1 MLNLHQ
7 YRSKKP
13 CLPDLLNWASVI
25 DDGVVLNK
33 DGSLMAA
40 WAFRG
45 HDLATATAA
54 ERDQGA
60 GVVNAALNRLG
71 SEWMV
76 HVDAVRVEAA
86 HYPAEGDSHFPDAV
100 TRMIDQS
107 RRTLFESGAH
117 YETRYVLVAT
127 FLPAK
132 VAQNRAAALM
142 FEGGD
147 TAKGK
152 GAAADRVLA
161 QFRAAVMELED
172 RLSSVL
178 SLTRLRGIE
187 VTDVHGETHVHDGLL
202 QWLHYALSGDPHPV
216 LLPAVPMYLDA
227 VIGGYDFWTGV
238 VPRVGNKLLRVV
250 AIDGFPQ
257 ESYQGILAA
266 LDQLPIPY
274 RWSTRFVFQDPVD
287 AKVGLSAFRRK
298 WQQQIR
304 GFADQV
310 MRTSKGAVN
319 QDAVEMVAEADSAL
333 SEASSGLVTYGY
345 YTSVVV
351 LMGADPVL
359 LDEHAREVK
368 RLINNL
374 GFVARV
380 ESVNAVEAWLGSL
393 PGHALPN
400 LRRPMMH
407 TLQLAHLLPLSSVWA
422 GRENAPCPFYP
433 PHSPPLLHAVTDGST
448 PFRLNLHVGDVGHT
462 LILGPTGT
470 GKSTLL
476 GLLAAQARRYAGA
489 SVFVFDKGRSMEALT
504 RAVGG
509 QHYDI
514 AGEDVS
520 LCFAPLANLDR
531 PGETGWAEEWVAT
544 LMTLQGVVLTPQQRK
559 ELGRALKLLAQAE
572 PTGRTL
578 TALQVTLQ
586 DMAMK
591 DALHPYTISGSM
603 GQLLDAESDTL
614 SLSSWG
620 CFEIEHLMNRD
631 DKVRLPVLL
640 YLFHVLEDQM
650 KGQPGFLF
658 LDEAW
663 LMLGHEVF
671 RAKIREWLK
680 VLRKANW
687 SVVLATQSI
696 SDAANSGILDVLS
709 ESCPTK
715 IFLANRDAPSD
726 ENVPL
731 YQLLGCNAAEIRVI
745 AAMIPKRQYLV
756 KGEGSRKIELGLSP
770 LELAFVGV
778 SSKPDLEKIRELS
791 YNYGV
796 EWVDFWLKDR
806 GVL

>member
-1 MLNLHQ
+1 MQKLAQ
-7 YRSKKP
+7 YRSR
-13 CLPDLLNWASVI
+13 CQGLPDLLNWAAEI
-25 DDGVVLNK
+25 ADGVVLNK
-33 DGSLMAA
+33 DGSLLAA

-45 HDLATATAA
+45 NDLATATAS
-54 ERDQGA
+54 ERDHGA

-76 HVDAVRVEAA
+76 NVDAVRVEAA
-86 HYPAEGDSHFPDAV
+86 HYPPASASHFPDQV
-100 TRMIDQS
+100 TRLMDET
-107 RRTLFESGAH
+107 RRGLFESGQH
-117 YETRYVLVAT
+117 YETQYVLTAT

-132 VAQNRAAALM
+132 MAQSKAASLM
-142 FEGGD
+142 FDGD
-147 TAKGK
+147 
-152 GAAADRVLA
+152 AAPTRNGIAERVLDSFQA
-161 QFRAAVMELED
+161 TCAELED

-178 SLTRLRGIE
+178 AMTRLCGSVFMDE
-187 VTDVHGETHVHDGLL
+187 QGVEHVHDGLL
-202 QWLHYALSGDPHPV
+202 SWLHFALSGKSHPV
-216 LLPAVPMYLDA
+216 LLPPVPMYLDA
-227 VIGGYDFWTGV
+227 VIGGHEFWTGV
-238 VPRVGNKLLRVV
+238 VPRLDDALLRIV

-266 LDQLPIPY
+266 LDQLALPY
-274 RWSTRFVFQDPVD
+274 RWSTRFIFQDPVD
-287 AKVGLSAFRRK
+287 AQKGLQAYRRK

-304 GFADQV
+304 GFVDQV
-310 MRTSKGAVN
+310 FRTSKGAVN
-319 QDAVEMVAEADSAL
+319 QDALEMVAEAETAL

-351 LMGADPVL
+351 LMDADPVRL
-359 LDEHAREVK
+359 ETAAREVR

-380 ESVNAVEAWLGSL
+380 EGVNAVEAWLGSL

-422 GRENAPCPFYP
+422 GRAVAPCPFYP
-433 PHSPPLLHAVTDGST
+433 PNSPPLLHAVTDGAT
-448 PFRLNLHVGDVGHT
+448 PFRLNLHVSDVGHT
-462 LILGPTGT
+462 LILGPTGS

-476 GLLAAQARRYAGA
+476 GLIAASARRYPGA
-489 SVFVFDKGRSMEALT
+489 SVFAFDKGRSMQALT
-504 RAVGG
+504 LAVGG

-531 PGETGWAEEWVAT
+531 SGEVGWAEDWVST
-544 LMTLQGVVLTPQQRK
+544 LMALQGVVLTPQQRI
-559 ELGRALKLLAQAE
+559 ELSRALKSLAAGDVA
-572 PTGRTL
+572 GRTL
-578 TALQVTLQ
+578 TGLQVTLQ

-591 DALHPYTISGSM
+591 DALHPYTVSGAL
-603 GQLLDAESDTL
+603 GQLLDAETDTL
-614 SLSSWG
+614 SLSTWG

-640 YLFHVLEDQM
+640 YLFHVLEQQM
-650 KGQPGFLF
+650 KGQPGFLI

-663 LMLGHEVF
+663 LMLGNEVF
-671 RAKIREWLK
+671 RGKIREWLK

-696 SDAANSGILDVLS
+696 SDAAKSGILDVLS

-715 IFLANRDAPSD
+715 IFLANRDAGSD
-726 ENVPL
+726 ENIPL
-731 YQLLGCNAAEIRVI
+731 YQLLGCNSAEIRVI
-745 AAMIPKRQYLV
+745 ASMIPKRQYLI

-778 SSKPDLEKIRELS
+778 SSKVDLEKIRELS
-791 YNYGV
+791 DNYGV
-796 EWVDFWLKDR
+796 EWPEYWLKER